1 MTEATSV
8 PAGASGSLFD
18 DILEIF
24 VSPSKVFARRRD
36 GGYGKLLL
44 VLFVLTL
51 IIVVATMGLVD
62 PYLDAQIRLGLQQAA
77 ARGTV
82 LPEAATSQGAIQAQ
96 KWAISGAQVIL
107 LPVLIWI
114 GALFVMLGAKVAGA
128 PVSYKQGALILTLS
142 SFPRLL
148 QPIAMAIQSFFV
160 DPMSV
165 RAMSD
170 GTLSPARFMDPTT
183 MSPMVTGLM
192 ANLDLI
198 AIWSLVLVGIG
209 IKVVGRGNSASAWVG
224 AGVVLLCSLALT
236 IIPAAIF

>member
-1 MTEATSV
+1 MTEATNLPTDSS
-8 PAGASGSLFD
+8 AGLLD

-24 VSPSKVFARRRD
+24 VSPSKVFERRRN

-44 VLFVLTL
+44 VLFVLTA
-51 IIVVATMGLVD
+51 IIVVATMSLVD
-62 PYLDAQIRLGLQQAA
+62 PFLDAQIRLGMQQAA
-77 ARGTV
+77 ARGAA
-82 LPEAATSQGAIQAQ
+82 LPEAATGAGAIQAQ
-96 KWAISGAQVIL
+96 KWAISGAQVFL
-107 LPVLIWI
+107 LPVFIWI
-114 GALFVMLGAKVAGA
+114 GALFAMLGGKVAGA
-128 PVSYKQGALILTLS
+128 PVSYKQGALIMTLA

-148 QPIAMAIQSFFV
+148 QPILMAIQSFFIE
-160 DPMSV
+160 PTSI

-170 GTLSPARFMDPTT
+170 ASLGPARFMDATT

-209 IKVVGRGNSASAWVG
+209 IKVVGRGNSASAWIG